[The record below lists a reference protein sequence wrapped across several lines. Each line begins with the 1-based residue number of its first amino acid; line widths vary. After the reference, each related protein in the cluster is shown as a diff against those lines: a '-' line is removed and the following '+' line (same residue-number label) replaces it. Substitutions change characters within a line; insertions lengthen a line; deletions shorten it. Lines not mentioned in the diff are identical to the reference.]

1 MKTIIIRHRRE
12 NLRKCSLF
20 GLEHRPDLEFHT
32 YPMSTWPDVR
42 GFVLLK
48 VGAPVLST
56 QDKGKNLLL
65 LDGTWKLAS
74 VMEKQL
80 PPGLEARS
88 LPPGF
93 VTAYPR
99 RQTEC
104 PDPTTGLASVEA
116 LYLAYVAF
124 GENPS
129 GLLECYH
136 WKNQFLEINQL

>member
-1 MKTIIIRHRRE
+1 
-12 NLRKCSLF
+12 
-20 GLEHRPDLEFHT
+20 
-32 YPMSTWPDVR
+32 MSTWPDVR

-56 QDKGKNLLL
+56 KDKGKNLLL
-65 LDGTWKLAS
+65 LDGTWKLAA

-88 LPPGF
+88 LPSGF

-104 PDPTTGLASVEA
+104 PDPTAGLASIEA
-116 LYLAYVAF
+116 LYLAYLAL

-129 GLLECYH
+129 GLLDCDH
-136 WKNQFLEINQL
+136 WKNQFLEINKLQVM